1 MTNGSLIKVKG
12 IAEYSPWS
20 ILQYF
25 SGLENQF
32 FVFLWVAILHSV
44 VSSVCVCVRACVC
57 FVIRPGLPL
66 SLVVNTRDEGLRALH
81 GTIKPVLNGH
91 SQKDQKMFFKTDYRL
106 MKVES
111 IAECSKRSILQYF
124 RPSLS
129 YHIL

>member
-44 VSSVCVCVRACVC
+44 VSSVSVCVCVRVCVLW
-57 FVIRPGLPL
+57 FV
-66 SLVVNTRDEGLRALH
+66 LV
-81 GTIKPVLNGH
+81 
-91 SQKDQKMFFKTDYRL
+91 
-106 MKVES
+106 
-111 IAECSKRSILQYF
+111 
-124 RPSLS
+124 
-129 YHIL
+129 YHLAW